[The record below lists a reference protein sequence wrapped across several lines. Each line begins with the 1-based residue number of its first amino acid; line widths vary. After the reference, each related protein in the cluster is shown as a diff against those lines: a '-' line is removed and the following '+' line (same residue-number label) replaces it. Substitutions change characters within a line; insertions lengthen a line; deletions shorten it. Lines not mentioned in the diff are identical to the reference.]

1 MERMKELINILNNA
15 SRSYYQKN
23 ESLVSD
29 FEYDKLYDELMKIE
43 KDTGVILANSP
54 TQNVGYTVLSNL
66 TKVKHDEKILSLD
79 KTKEPEKLKS
89 WLENQEGVLSWK
101 LDGLTIVLKYNNGE
115 LVQAIT
121 RGNGEVGEDITHNAK
136 VFKNIPLKISYKDE
150 LIVRGEGIIS
160 YSDFERINEELD
172 ENESYKNPRNLCSG
186 TVRQL
191 NSEITSKRNVM
202 FYAFT
207 VFKAFGVDFDDKKS
221 NQLLWLKT
229 LGFDVV
235 YNKIVNSDNIIDS
248 VYEFENKIPENDFAS
263 DGLVLTYNSISY
275 SSSLGTTAKFPK
287 DSIAFKWKD
296 ETAETILREIE
307 WNTSRTGLINPIAV
321 FDSVELEGTTV
332 NRASVHNVSILED
345 LKLGIGDTI
354 KVYKA
359 NMIIPQ
365 IAENI
370 TKSGN
375 CEIPKNCPVC
385 NGETEIR
392 SIRDGKAL
400 YCTNPNCSAQR
411 IRSLSHFVSRDA
423 MNIEGLSEETIKKF
437 VEKGFISDY
446 TDIYSLY
453 KYADDIKN
461 MEGFGEKSYNNLI
474 ESIEKSKNTE
484 LPNFI
489 YALGINHVGL
499 SNAKLLA
506 KNKEFIENYK
516 KILNNF
522 SESCEKLNFDE
533 ISKSFEITRNNISN
547 SLENLQNNIPNQIE
561 IFRNNISSSLENL
574 QKNMPKQLEIKQND
588 ISNNLE
594 VLQKN
599 LSESLM
605 NMSESLMQINGFG
618 KKITHSIISYLEDFK
633 NIQLLNKM
641 DNIINISP
649 VEISEETENSNINGK
664 TFVITGDLNNFTNR
678 KELQNKIESLGGKV
692 TGSVTKKTNYL
703 INNDILSESS
713 KNKKAKELGI
723 PIITEEDF
731 IKEFLNQ

>member
-29 FEYDKLYDELMKIE
+29 FEYDKLYDELMKLE
-43 KDTGVILANSP
+43 EDTGVILANSP

-150 LIVRGEGIIS
+150 LIIRGEGIIS

-453 KYADDIKN
+453 NHADDIKN

-499 SNAKLLA
+499 SNAKLLC
-506 KNKEFIENYK
+506 KNINYD
-516 KILNNF
+516 IN
-522 SESCEKLNFDE
+522 KLFEVSQDE
-533 ISKSFEITRNNISN
+533 LINI
-547 SLENLQNNIPNQIE
+547 
-561 IFRNNISSSLENL
+561 
-574 QKNMPKQLEIKQND
+574 D
-588 ISNNLE
+588 
-594 VLQKN
+594 
-599 LSESLM
+599 
-605 NMSESLMQINGFG
+605 GFG
-618 KKITHSIISYLEDFK
+618 DIIAHSIVSYFADNK
-633 NIQLLNKM
+633 NRELLNKILKIVSF
-641 DNIINISP
+641 NT

>member
-1 MERMKELINILNNA
+1 MERMKELINILNKA
-15 SRSYYQKN
+15 SYEYYQNDSSK
-23 ESLVSD
+23 LSD
-29 FEYDKLYDELMKIE
+29 FEYDKLYDELVELE
-43 KDTGVILANSP
+43 KSTGIVLANSP

-66 TKVKHDEKILSLD
+66 TKIKHDEKILSLD

-89 WLENQEGVLSWK
+89 WLGNQQGMLSWK

-150 LIVRGEGIIS
+150 LVVRGEGIIS
-160 YSDFERINEELD
+160 FSDFKRINEELD
-172 ENESYKNPRNLCSG
+172 EDESYKNPRNLCSG

-191 NSEITSKRNVM
+191 NSEICAKRNVM
-202 FYAFT
+202 FYGFT
-207 VFKAFGVDFDDKKS
+207 VFKANDVDFGDKKS
-221 NQLLWLKT
+221 NQLLWLKE
-229 LGFDVV
+229 LGFDIV
-235 YNKIVNSDNIIDS
+235 YNKIVNVDNIIES
-248 VYEFENKIPENDFAS
+248 IYEFENKIPENDFAT
-263 DGLVLTYNSISY
+263 DGLVLTYDSISY
-275 SSSLGTTAKFPK
+275 SGSLGTTAKFPK

-296 ETAETILREIE
+296 ETAETILRNIE
-307 WNTSRTGLINPIAV
+307 WNTSRTGLINPVAV

-375 CEIPKNCPVC
+375 YEIPANCPVC
-385 NGETEIR
+385 GGETEVR
-392 SIRDGKAL
+392 TIRDGKAL

-423 MNIEGLSEETIKKF
+423 MNIEGFSEETIKKF

-446 TDIYSLY
+446 TDIYNIE
-453 KYADDIKN
+453 KFAEEIKN
-461 MEGFGEKSYNNLI
+461 IDGFGEKSYNNLI
-474 ESIEKSKNTE
+474 KSIENSKKPE

-499 SNAKLLA
+499 SNAKLLCKNINYDINKLFTISQEELVEIDGFGDIIA
-506 KNKEFIENYK
+506 HSICSYFSDYKNKELIYK
-516 KILNNF
+516 ML
-522 SESCEKLNFDE
+522 D
-533 ISKSFEITRNNISN
+533 
-547 SLENLQNNIPNQIE
+547 
-561 IFRNNISSSLENL
+561 
-574 QKNMPKQLEIKQND
+574 
-588 ISNNLE
+588 
-594 VLQKN
+594 
-599 LSESLM
+599 
-605 NMSESLMQINGFG
+605 
-618 KKITHSIISYLEDFK
+618 IISFAE
-633 NIQLLNKM
+633 
-641 DNIINISP
+641 
-649 VEISEETENSNINGK
+649 VEVSYESENMNVKEK
-664 TFVITGDLNNFTNR
+664 TFVITGDLNEFKNR
-678 KELQNKIESLGGKV
+678 KELQLKIEALGGKV

-723 PIITEEDF
+723 PIITEEQF
-731 IKEFLNQ
+731 IKEFLN

>member
-1 MERMKELINILNNA
+1 MERMKELINILNK
-15 SRSYYQKN
+15 SSYEYYQNNSSK
-23 ESLVSD
+23 LSD
-29 FEYDKLYDELMKIE
+29 FEYDKLYDELVNLE
-43 KDTGVILANSP
+43 KSTGLVLANSP

-66 TKVKHDEKILSLD
+66 TKIKHDEKILSLD

-89 WLENQEGVLSWK
+89 WLGNQQGMLSWK

-136 VFKNIPLKISYKDE
+136 VFKNIPLKISYKYE
-150 LIVRGEGIIS
+150 LVVRGEGIIS
-160 YSDFERINEELD
+160 FSDFKRINEELD
-172 ENESYKNPRNLCSG
+172 EYESYKNPRNLCSG

-191 NSEITSKRNVM
+191 NSEICAKRNVM
-202 FYAFT
+202 FYGFT
-207 VFKAFGVDFDDKKS
+207 VFKANDVDFDDKKS
-221 NQLLWLKT
+221 NQLLWLKE
-229 LGFDVV
+229 LGFDIV
-235 YNKIVNSDNIIDS
+235 YNKIVNADNIIES
-248 VYEFENKIPENDFAS
+248 IYEFENKIPENDFAT
-263 DGLVLTYNSISY
+263 DGLVLTYDSISY
-275 SSSLGTTAKFPK
+275 SGSLGTTAKFPK

-296 ETAETILREIE
+296 ETAETILRNIE
-307 WNTSRTGLINPIAV
+307 WNTSRTGLINPVAV

-375 CEIPKNCPVC
+375 YKIPANCPVC
-385 NGETEIR
+385 GGETEVR
-392 SIRDGKAL
+392 TIRDGKAL

-423 MNIEGLSEETIKKF
+423 MNIEGFSEETIKKF

-446 TDIYSLY
+446 TDIYNIE
-453 KYADDIKN
+453 KFAEEIKN
-461 MEGFGEKSYNNLI
+461 IDGFGEKSYNNLI
-474 ESIEKSKNTE
+474 KSIENSKKPE

-499 SNAKLLA
+499 SNAKLLCKNINYDINKLFTISQEELVEIDGFGDIIA
-506 KNKEFIENYK
+506 HSICSYFSDCKNKELIYK
-516 KILNNF
+516 ML
-522 SESCEKLNFDE
+522 D
-533 ISKSFEITRNNISN
+533 
-547 SLENLQNNIPNQIE
+547 
-561 IFRNNISSSLENL
+561 
-574 QKNMPKQLEIKQND
+574 
-588 ISNNLE
+588 
-594 VLQKN
+594 
-599 LSESLM
+599 
-605 NMSESLMQINGFG
+605 
-618 KKITHSIISYLEDFK
+618 IISFAE
-633 NIQLLNKM
+633 
-641 DNIINISP
+641 
-649 VEISEETENSNINGK
+649 VEVSYESENMNVKEK
-664 TFVITGDLNNFTNR
+664 TFVITGELNEFKNR
-678 KELQNKIESLGGKV
+678 KELQLKIEALGGKV

-723 PIITEEDF
+723 PIITEEQF
-731 IKEFLNQ
+731 IKEFLN

>member
-1 MERMKELINILNNA
+1 MKELINILNNA

-499 SNAKLLA
+499 SNAKLLC
-506 KNKEFIENYK
+506 KNINYDIN
-516 KILNNF
+516 KIF
-522 SESCEKLNFDE
+522 EVSQDE
-533 ISKSFEITRNNISN
+533 LINI
-547 SLENLQNNIPNQIE
+547 
-561 IFRNNISSSLENL
+561 
-574 QKNMPKQLEIKQND
+574 D
-588 ISNNLE
+588 
-594 VLQKN
+594 
-599 LSESLM
+599 
-605 NMSESLMQINGFG
+605 GFG
-618 KKITHSIISYLEDFK
+618 DIIAHSIVSYFADNK
-633 NIQLLNKM
+633 NRELLNKILKIVSF
-641 DNIINISP
+641 NT

>member
-1 MERMKELINILNNA
+1 MERMKELINILNKA
-15 SRSYYQKN
+15 SYEYYQNDSSK
-23 ESLVSD
+23 LSD
-29 FEYDKLYDELMKIE
+29 FEYDKLYDELVELE
-43 KDTGVILANSP
+43 KSTGIVLANSP

-66 TKVKHDEKILSLD
+66 TKIKHDEKILSLD

-89 WLENQEGVLSWK
+89 WLGNQQGMLSWK

-136 VFKNIPLKISYKDE
+136 VFKNIPLKISYKYE
-150 LIVRGEGIIS
+150 LVVRGEGIIS
-160 YSDFERINEELD
+160 FSDFKRINEELD
-172 ENESYKNPRNLCSG
+172 EDESYKNPRNLCSG

-191 NSEITSKRNVM
+191 NSEICAKRNVM
-202 FYAFT
+202 FYGFT
-207 VFKAFGVDFDDKKS
+207 VFKANDVDFGDKKS
-221 NQLLWLKT
+221 NQLLWLKE
-229 LGFDVV
+229 LGFDIV
-235 YNKIVNSDNIIDS
+235 YNKIVNVDNIIES
-248 VYEFENKIPENDFAS
+248 IYEFENKIPENDFAT
-263 DGLVLTYNSISY
+263 DGLVLTYDSISY
-275 SSSLGTTAKFPK
+275 SGSLGTTAKFPK

-296 ETAETILREIE
+296 ETAETILRNIE
-307 WNTSRTGLINPIAV
+307 WNTSRTGLINPVAV

-375 CEIPKNCPVC
+375 YEIPANCPVC
-385 NGETEIR
+385 GGETEVR
-392 SIRDGKAL
+392 TIRDGKAL

-423 MNIEGLSEETIKKF
+423 MNIEGFSEETIKKF

-446 TDIYSLY
+446 TDIYNIE
-453 KYADDIKN
+453 KFAEEIKN
-461 MEGFGEKSYNNLI
+461 IDGFGEKSYNNLI
-474 ESIEKSKNTE
+474 KSIENSKKPE

-499 SNAKLLA
+499 SNAKLLCKNINYDINKLFTISQEELVEIDGFGDIIA
-506 KNKEFIENYK
+506 HSICSYFGDCKNKELIYK
-516 KILNNF
+516 ML
-522 SESCEKLNFDE
+522 D
-533 ISKSFEITRNNISN
+533 
-547 SLENLQNNIPNQIE
+547 
-561 IFRNNISSSLENL
+561 
-574 QKNMPKQLEIKQND
+574 
-588 ISNNLE
+588 
-594 VLQKN
+594 
-599 LSESLM
+599 
-605 NMSESLMQINGFG
+605 
-618 KKITHSIISYLEDFK
+618 IISFAE
-633 NIQLLNKM
+633 
-641 DNIINISP
+641 
-649 VEISEETENSNINGK
+649 VEVSYESENMNVKEK
-664 TFVITGDLNNFTNR
+664 TFVITGDLNEFKNR
-678 KELQNKIESLGGKV
+678 KELQLKIEALGGKV

-723 PIITEEDF
+723 PIITEEQF
-731 IKEFLNQ
+731 IKEFLN

>member
-23 ESLVSD
+23 ESLMTD
-29 FEYDKLYDELMKIE
+29 FEYDKLYDELVKLE
-43 KDTGVILANSP
+43 KDTGIILANSP

-89 WLENQEGVLSWK
+89 WLENQDGILSWK

-136 VFKNIPLKISYKDE
+136 VFKNVPLKISYKDE
-150 LIVRGEGIIS
+150 LVVRGEGIIS
-160 YSDFERINEELD
+160 YSDFEKINEELD

-321 FDSVELEGTTV
+321 FDAVELEGTTV

-446 TDIYSLY
+446 TDIYSLH

-499 SNAKLLA
+499 SNAKLLC
-506 KNKEFIENYK
+506 KNINYD
-516 KILNNF
+516 IN
-522 SESCEKLNFDE
+522 KLFEVSQDE
-533 ISKSFEITRNNISN
+533 LINI
-547 SLENLQNNIPNQIE
+547 
-561 IFRNNISSSLENL
+561 
-574 QKNMPKQLEIKQND
+574 D
-588 ISNNLE
+588 
-594 VLQKN
+594 
-599 LSESLM
+599 
-605 NMSESLMQINGFG
+605 GFG
-618 KKITHSIISYLEDFK
+618 DIIAHSIVSYFADNK
-633 NIQLLNKM
+633 NRELLNKILKIVSF
-641 DNIINISP
+641 NT
-649 VEISEETENSNINGK
+649 VEISEENENSNINGK